1 MQLAGAD
8 GIFSPDFLKAA
19 GDASK
24 GFLWSSPDFSAFG
37 SGYQD
42 FLAKHKAK
50 YNENPLAPF
59 HAHSYDAYNLIADA
73 IEKVAVACPDG
84 STVIGR
90 TALRDAMLATKDMKG
105 LTGNLTCSP
114 TGDCAD
120 PKIAVYEG
128 MNADAATW
136 NPGAAADSNPMKIWP
151 Q

>member
-1 MQLAGAD
+1 MRTR
-8 GIFSPDFLKAA
+8 
-19 GDASK
+19 
-24 GFLWSSPDFSAFG
+24 
-37 SGYQD
+37 
-42 FLAKHKAK
+42 
-50 YNENPLAPF
+50 LAPF